1 MEEKL
6 AASIYKQGEQ
16 EKAAGNLAG
25 AAEHFLRISKVVPGS
40 PINVTAQY
48 DAAAAYI
55 ALKQWPDAIG
65 ILEKWRRDNPKH
77 ALQGDATR
85 KLAVLYRENNQPI
98 RAAGEFE
105 QLADSETDPRLK
117 REATLTTATLYQQA
131 GRNEQAIDAYKRF
144 VERYPQPVE
153 AAMEAEYQLVLLYGK
168 AGQADKQL
176 HWQQQLVTAD
186 RSAGGQRSDR
196 TRYLAAHAQLALVEP
211 DYRTYRQVQL
221 TEPLKKN
228 LARKKKYLQAAIDGY
243 KAAAAYEVADVTTES
258 AYRIG
263 EIYSDFG
270 RALMASERPRNL
282 NAEELEQY
290 NILLEEQ
297 AYPFEEKAIAVH
309 ETNAQR
315 ISAGI
320 YDAWVRQSMDRLA
333 ELLPVRYAK
342 PEEGE
347 SFVAVLE

>member
-1 MEEKL
+1 
-6 AASIYKQGEQ
+6 
-16 EKAAGNLAG
+16 
-25 AAEHFLRISKVVPGS
+25 
-40 PINVTAQY
+40 
-48 DAAAAYI
+48 
-55 ALKQWPDAIG
+55 
-65 ILEKWRRDNPKH
+65 
-77 ALQGDATR
+77 
-85 KLAVLYRENNQPI
+85 
-98 RAAGEFE
+98 
-105 QLADSETDPRLK
+105 
-117 REATLTTATLYQQA
+117 
-131 GRNEQAIDAYKRF
+131 
-144 VERYPQPVE
+144 
-153 AAMEAEYQLVLLYGK
+153 MEAEYQLVLLYGK
-168 AGQADKQL
+168 AGRADRQM

-186 RSAGGQRSDR
+186 RSAGRQRSDR
-196 TRYLAAHAQLALVEP
+196 TRYLAAHAQLALAEP

-243 KAAAAYEVADVTTES
+243 KAAASYEVAEVTTES

-315 ISAGI
+315 IGAGI